1 MMFRQLIKFFLR
13 VSVFKTVYFNFR
25 MLKFRDAVKLP
36 IFIYGKVKFYSL
48 DGEVKIDEPVR
59 TGMIHL
65 GKDLDHNPVSLCP
78 LKLNIQGSLVFHGNA
93 LISGGSTITVWK
105 GSIELGR
112 NVSIGSGV
120 QVKAYTKISIGE
132 GSQIVALST
141 IMDTDVHFLKN
152 IQTGFIKNN
161 CSPVYIG
168 RFCWI
173 NQGSIISKGAVI
185 PDYTIAARNTLL
197 NKDYSKLDQ
206 GYSVYAGSPAK
217 VVAKNLQR
225 IFDNGTERKYI
236 DYFSENTDLVD
247 CQDLPGH
254 FVEPEDTPHIFKF

>member
-1 MMFRQLIKFFLR
+1 MFRKLIKFFLR
-13 VSVFKTVYFNFR
+13 VSVFKTIYFNFR
-25 MLKFRDAVKLP
+25 MLKFSHAVKLP

-48 DGEVKIDEPVR
+48 NGEVKILEPIR

-78 LKLNIQGSLVFHGNA
+78 LKLNIQGSLIFQGHA

-120 QVKAYTKISIGE
+120 QVKASTRISIGE
-132 GSQIVALST
+132 GTQIVALST
-141 IMDTDVHFLKN
+141 IMDTDVHFLKD
-152 IQTGFIKNN
+152 IETGVIKKNTA
-161 CSPVYIG
+161 PVYIG

-173 NQGSIISKGAVI
+173 NQGSVITKGAVI
-185 PDYTIAARNTLL
+185 PDYTIAARNTLF
-197 NKDYSKLDQ
+197 NKDYSKVDS

-217 VVAKNLQR
+217 IVAKNIQR
-225 IFDNGTERKYI
+225 IFDYATERKYV
-236 DYFSENTDLVD
+236 DYFSVNKDLVRF
-247 CQDLPGH
+247 QDIPGH
-254 FVEPEDTPHIFKF
+254 FIEPDGIPHIFKF

>member
-1 MMFRQLIKFFLR
+1 MFRKLIKFFII
-13 VSVFKTVYFNFR
+13 VNVFKTIYFNFR
-25 MLKFRDAVKLP
+25 MLKLRHAVKLP

-48 DGEVKIDEPVR
+48 DGKVDIFEPVR

-78 LKLNIQGSLVFHGNA
+78 LKLNIQGSLVFQGNA

-105 GSIELGR
+105 GSIELCN

-120 QVKAYTKISIGE
+120 QVKASTKIFIGE
-132 GSQIVALST
+132 GTQIVALST

-152 IQTGFIKNN
+152 IETGVIKNN
-161 CSPVYIG
+161 TAPVYIG

-197 NKDYSKLDQ
+197 NKDYSKIDQ
-206 GYSVYAGSPAK
+206 GYSVYAGSPARI
-217 VVAKNLQR
+217 VAINFQR
-225 IFDNGTERKYI
+225 IFDYGTERKYI
-236 DYFSENTDLVD
+236 DYFSVNKDLVD
-247 CQDLPGH
+247 FQDKPGH
-254 FVEPEDTPHIFKF
+254 FLEPDGIPHIFKF

>member
-1 MMFRQLIKFFLR
+1 MMFRKLIKFFLR
-13 VSVFKTVYFNFR
+13 VSIFKTVYFNFR

-36 IFIYGKVKFYSL
+36 IFIYGKVNFYSL
-48 DGEVKIDEPVR
+48 DGEVKIVDPVR

-78 LKLNIQGSLVFHGNA
+78 LKLNIQGSLVFQGNA

-120 QVKAYTKISIGE
+120 QVKASTKISIGE

-152 IQTGFIKNN
+152 IQTGLIKNN
-161 CSPVYIG
+161 TAPVFIG

-185 PDYTIAARNTLL
+185 PDYTISARNTLL
-197 NKDYSKLDQ
+197 NKDYSKVDQ
-206 GYSVYAGSPAK
+206 GYTVYAGSPAK
-217 VVAKNLQR
+217 VVAKDLQR
-225 IFDNGTERKYI
+225 IFDYGTERKYI

-247 CQDLPGH
+247 YQDLPGH
-254 FVEPEDTPHIFKF
+254 FIEPDDTPHIFKF